1 VKKFGLLAAGIVLA
15 MPLAA
20 HATVFNFSYSF
31 PTIDTTDFPSGF
43 TSALGTFTATDQGGG
58 AFLVTNASGEWNG
71 ETITGVAP
79 LNSEGGNDNLLFPS
93 SPTVLDDAGVAFT
106 VSGPILG
113 DDGHGEVNVFGDD
126 QRYTDGSIAGISATF
141 NLTEVVGVPE
151 PVSLALLATG
161 LAGIALIRR
170 NRKTG

>member
-1 VKKFGLLAAGIVLA
+1 VKKFGWLAAGIVLA

-20 HATVFNFSYSF
+20 HATLFDFSYSL
-31 PTIDTTDFPSGF
+31 PDLYLPSGF
-43 TSALGTFTATDQGGG
+43 SSASGTFTATDQGGG
-58 AFLVTNASGEWNG
+58 TFLVTNASGEWNG

-79 LNSEGGNDNLLFPS
+79 LNSEGGNDNLLLPS
-93 SPTVLDDAGVAFT
+93 SPTVLDEFGVAFA

-113 DDGHGEVNVFGDD
+113 DQGHGVVNVFGHE
-126 QRYTDGSIAGISATF
+126 QRYTDNSALTGITTTF

-151 PVSLALLATG
+151 PVSLALLGSG